1 MKRLIALIAIFCPV
15 FSLMGN
21 NTLSQKYQDSKL
33 PVDARVDGLLQQMTL
48 QEKIALLGG
57 DETGFNSCGVE
68 RLGIPPIRMSD
79 GPVGVRTGAATA
91 FPVSIN
97 MAASW
102 DTGLIHRY
110 GVALGEETKAKGRN
124 CILGPCVGIHR
135 FPLNGRNFESFG
147 EDPFL
152 SSRMA
157 VSVIQ
162 GVQSQGVI
170 ATVKHFACNDQEWE
184 RNHYDVQVDE
194 RTLREIH
201 LPAFETAVTEGHVL
215 AVMSAYNIVN
225 GAHCSENRHLLTDIL
240 KEDWGFPGIVMS
252 DWVSVYSAD
261 KAANAGL
268 DMEMPH
274 PVWFKDRLLA
284 AVQDGRVSEA
294 VIDDKV
300 RRQLRVRFLAGIF
313 DRPAPTEDETI
324 IRSESHR
331 HLALEMARKSIVLL
345 KNDGLLPLAKDRI
358 KTIALI
364 GPHAKTAR
372 TGGGGS
378 SMVQP
383 WETVSPYEGA
393 VALLGNQ
400 AKIAY
405 AEGTHI
411 DPVRSVPLPS
421 RYLRTPDGRSEGLLG
436 EYFANSRFAGPPVF
450 TRIDPLINF
459 DFSAGGVDPRLSL
472 TDFAVRWTGKF
483 IPPVT
488 RCYRLAISS
497 DDGSRLTING
507 RLVVDNWGQHGEVTR
522 SCDVPMEA
530 GKEYDIQIDYNQVG
544 GDASMRLGWQNP
556 DDITP
561 EPTIAE
567 AVQVAR
573 QSDAVILCV
582 GNTAFLESEG
592 ADVGDFKMSGN
603 QDELVQ
609 AVAEANPHTVA
620 VVYGGVPVLMQHWLG
635 KVKAVI
641 AALYPGQEGGTAL
654 AQILFGEVNPSGKL
668 PFSYL
673 QDRSQSPAFNGY
685 MDPGLKVHYA
695 EGVFVGYRYYDRHK
709 IDPLFPFGYGLSY
722 TTFDYGNL
730 RVEQTGGNAWV
741 VKADIKNSGKMA
753 GEEVVEVY
761 LGPEHCSVPR
771 PLQELKGFSKVS
783 LAPGETGTVSIPL
796 NERAFQ
802 FYDPERKQWTLEPGV
817 FEVRVGASSR
827 DIRLKGTIKL

>member
-1 MKRLIALIAIFCPV
+1 MRRLITLTAILCPA
-15 FSLMGN
+15 FALMGAPAD
-21 NTLSQKYQDSKL
+21 QMYKDPKL
-33 PVDARVDGLLQQMTL
+33 PVEARVENLLPQLTL
-48 QEKIALLGG
+48 QEKISLLGG
-57 DETGFNSCGVE
+57 DETGFNGCGVE

-102 DTGLIHRY
+102 DTALIHRY
-110 GVALGEETKAKGRN
+110 GVALGEETKAKGKN

-157 VSVIQ
+157 VNVVQ

-184 RNHYDVQVDE
+184 RNQYDVQVDE

-201 LPAFETAVTEGHVL
+201 LPAFEAAVTEGHVL

-225 GAHCSENRHLLTDIL
+225 GAHCSENRHLLTDVL
-240 KEDWGFPGIVMS
+240 KHDWGFPGIVMS

-261 KAANAGL
+261 QAANAGL
-268 DMEMPH
+268 DLEMPH

-284 AVQDGRVSEA
+284 AVKDGRVSEA

-300 RRQLRVRFLAGIF
+300 RRLLRVRFLAGIF
-313 DRPAPTEDETI
+313 DNPPPVENESI

-331 HLALEMARKSIVLL
+331 NLALEMARKSIVLL
-345 KNDGLLPLAKDRI
+345 KNDGVLPLAPERI

-364 GPHAKTAR
+364 GPHAKKAR

-383 WETVSPYEGA
+383 WETVSPYQG
-393 VALLGNQ
+393 VTALLKDRV
-400 AKIAY
+400 KITY

-411 DPVRSVPLPS
+411 DPIRPVPLPS
-421 RYLRTPDGRSEGLLG
+421 KYLRTPDGRSEGLLG
-436 EYFANSRFAGPPVF
+436 EYFANSRFEGAPVF
-450 TRIDPLINF
+450 TRIDPLIDFN
-459 DFSAGGVDPRLSL
+459 FSADGVDPRIILNEFS
-472 TDFAVRWTGKF
+472 VRWTGKF
-483 IPPVT
+483 IPPAT
-488 RCYRLAISS
+488 RRYRLAIGS
-497 DDGSRLTING
+497 DDGSRLTIDG
-507 RLVVDNWGQHGEVTR
+507 RLMVDNWGQHGEEVK
-522 SCDVPMEA
+522 SCVVPMEA
-530 GKEYDIQIDYNQVG
+530 GKEYAIQIDYNQVG
-544 GDASMRLGWQNP
+544 GDASMRLGWENP
-556 DDITP
+556 DDIAP

-567 AVQVAR
+567 AVQTAR
-573 QSDAVILCV
+573 EADAVILCV
-582 GNTAFLESEG
+582 GNAAFLESEG
-592 ADVGDFKMSGN
+592 ADVAAFKLSN
-603 QDELVQ
+603 DQDELVQ
-609 AVAEANPHTVA
+609 AVAQANPHTVV

-635 KVKAVI
+635 KVPAVI

-673 QDRSQSPAFNGY
+673 QERSQSPAFNGY
-685 MDPGLKVHYA
+685 MDPGLKVKYA
-695 EGVFVGYRYYDRHK
+695 EGVFVGYRYYDRHQ

-722 TTFDYGNL
+722 TTFEYGNL
-730 RVEQTGGNAWV
+730 RVEQAGGSAWV
-741 VKADIKNSGKMA
+741 VKADIKNTGKRA
-753 GEEVVEVY
+753 GEEVVELYV
-761 LGPEHCSVPR
+761 GPEHCSVPR
-771 PLQELKGFSKVS
+771 PLKELKGFGKVL
-783 LAPGETGTVSIPL
+783 LAPGETKTVSIPL

-802 FYDPERKQWTLEPGV
+802 FYDPEKKQWTLEPGV
-817 FEVRVGASSR
+817 FDVLVGASSR
-827 DIRLKGTIKL
+827 DIRLKGTIKR